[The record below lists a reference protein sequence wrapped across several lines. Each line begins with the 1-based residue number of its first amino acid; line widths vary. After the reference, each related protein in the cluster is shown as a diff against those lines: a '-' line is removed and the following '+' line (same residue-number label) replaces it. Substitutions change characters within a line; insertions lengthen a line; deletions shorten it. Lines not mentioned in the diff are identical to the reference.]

1 MRRCQQQFDEISAEI
16 KREMERFEISR
27 VKDFK
32 ANIIKYIEV
41 QMAHQQQVSLMF
53 SILLTVYI
61 LTSLLSYRSL
71 VTGRPLHHSP
81 EK

>member
-41 QMAHQQQVSLMF
+41 QMAHQQQVCSMF
-53 SILLTVYI
+53 KILLIISILIPLSSLTPI
-61 LTSLLSYRSL
+61 D
-71 VTGRPLHHSP
+71 H
-81 EK
+81 

>member
-1 MRRCQQQFDEISAEI
+1 
-16 KREMERFEISR
+16 MERFEISR

-61 LTSLLSYRSL
+61 LIPLFSLADHQLLGGLCTFCQRNSL
-71 VTGRPLHHSP
+71 TFVSNRQSHFQNV
-81 EK
+81 

>member
-1 MRRCQQQFDEISAEI
+1 
-16 KREMERFEISR
+16 MERFEISR

-61 LTSLLSYRSL
+61 LIPLFSLAD
-71 VTGRPLHHSP
+71 H
-81 EK
+81 